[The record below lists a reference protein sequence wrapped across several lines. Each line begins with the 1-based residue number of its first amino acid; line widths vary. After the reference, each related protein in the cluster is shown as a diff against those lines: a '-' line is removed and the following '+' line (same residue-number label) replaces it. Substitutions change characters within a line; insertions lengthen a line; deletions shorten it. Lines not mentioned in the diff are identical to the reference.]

1 MSPEA
6 GLAAR
11 IIRSLTER
19 GRTIAVAESLTG
31 GLLVAELISLPGASK
46 VVLGGIVA
54 YQSELKADLLGVD
67 SKILESKGAI
77 DPDVAL
83 QMADGV
89 RFRLAVGSK
98 PADLGIST
106 TGVAGPDLQDGHPPG
121 TVYIAVSAEGS
132 SQVRRLGLEGSRDQ
146 IRTETVGAALSL
158 LAETLELG
166 TWNPAE

>member
-1 MSPEA
+1 M
-6 GLAAR
+6 AAR

>member
-11 IIRSLTER
+11 IIRSLTES

-31 GLLVAELISLPGASK
+31 GLLVAELISPPGASK

-67 SKILESKGAI
+67 PELLESKGAI

-83 QMADGV
+83 QMADGA
-89 RFRLAVGSK
+89 RFRLSVGSK

-106 TGVAGPDLQDGHPPG
+106 TGVAGPDLQDGHPSG

>member
-31 GLLVAELISLPGASK
+31 GLLVAELISPPGASK

-67 SKILESKGAI
+67 SKLLESKGAI

>member
-1 MSPEA
+1 M
-6 GLAAR
+6 AAR

-31 GLLVAELISLPGASK
+31 GLLVAELISPPGASK

-67 SKILESKGAI
+67 SKLLESKGAI